1 MSNIT
6 NAMAGIRMSFKSYS
20 KFFMTREAVIMN
32 WGKMTLVDTK
42 VEVKY

>member
-20 KFFMTREAVIMN
+20 EFFMTREAVIMN
-32 WGKMTLVDTK
+32 VINAKMKMEL
-42 VEVKY
+42 